1 MKNDGNVLDSF
12 ALTWDTAGLPSTWS
26 TDAADGST
34 DYLNMNAHYS
44 GTVTLTIPAGESA
57 AESGGF
63 TLTATSTADSS
74 WSTSADFSASV
85 AQSFGMT
92 VAVAADAITAEP
104 GNAADFSFT
113 VSNTGNGFDTYTIGV
128 ETLATTYSP
137 TTPADTGSLAAG
149 GSTQFILGTTVP
161 AGSPAHANSGN
172 FTVTVTSSDGTTA
185 VSTDVSVDTAQVFGL
200 AWSYRADDDGGNI
213 NAISVDQGSS
223 GQIGLVL
230 TNTGNGADTATMA
243 LSNAPSYADL
253 ADADPKVLVAGGEI
267 TVWVD
272 LTPAGD
278 EAVGSEA
285 FQVQATGGGGA
296 VTSGDLTAT
305 VALKSTGGGDGGT
318 ITVEDEDDGGLPG
331 FGLLAAL
338 SALGAALLLRR
349 RS

>member
-1 MKNDGNVLDSF
+1 M
-12 ALTWDTAGLPSTWS
+12 
-26 TDAADGST
+26 
-34 DYLNMNAHYS
+34 
-44 GTVTLTIPAGESA
+44 
-57 AESGGF
+57 
-63 TLTATSTADSS
+63 
-74 WSTSADFSASV
+74 
-85 AQSFGMT
+85 
-92 VAVAADAITAEP
+92 
-104 GNAADFSFT
+104 
-113 VSNTGNGFDTYTIGV
+113 
-128 ETLATTYSP
+128 
-137 TTPADTGSLAAG
+137 
-149 GSTQFILGTTVP
+149 P

-230 TNTGNGADTATMA
+230 TTTGNGADTATMA

-305 VALKSTGGGDGGT
+305 VALKSTGGG
-318 ITVEDEDDGGLPG
+318 LHN
-331 FGLLAAL
+331 
-338 SALGAALLLRR
+338 
-349 RS
+349 